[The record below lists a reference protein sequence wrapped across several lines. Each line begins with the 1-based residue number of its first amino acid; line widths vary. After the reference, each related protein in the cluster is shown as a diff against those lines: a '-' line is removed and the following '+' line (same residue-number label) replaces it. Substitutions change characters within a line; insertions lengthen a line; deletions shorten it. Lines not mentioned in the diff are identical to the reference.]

1 MRRPSVLY
9 RFGLRLALACLA
21 LGHGATLGQSDAVNL
36 QQTYPIP
43 DPMLGEQIREGEIDA
58 AARLIATLRKE
69 IETVYKDGEARRDAH
84 PKAHGCINAEFEVAA
99 DLPKALRHGVFQP
112 GHRYNALIR
121 YSNGSPNASGKDIT
135 GDTRG
140 MAVKLFGVQGEKLF
154 PIPEQPDI
162 QDFILIS
169 SPFFFINEA
178 EGYAEFFEIVDEGT
192 GWDFFKIPFI
202 LGARGSWNAYKMLS
216 QTIANP
222 LSTRYWSVVPYQ
234 LGEAEQRQ
242 AVKYSA
248 KPCEPSD
255 QQIPNDPSDNYLREA
270 MVSTLSN
277 GDACMTFMV
286 QPRVGDLSVE
296 DAILEWP
303 EEEAPFYPVATI
315 TMPAQEFDTPA
326 KNASCENQSYNP
338 WHTLPAHK
346 PLGMVN
352 RLRRVVYES
361 ISDLRHN
368 MNNTQIPNSGE
379 AQ

>member
-1 MRRPSVLY
+1 MRSSRTVY
-9 RFGLRLALACLA
+9 WVGFRIAIGYFALS
-21 LGHGATLGQSDAVNL
+21 HGAALGQSHSVNL

-43 DPMLGEQIREGEIDA
+43 DPALGEEIREGEIDA

-69 IETVYKDGEARRDAH
+69 IQTVYKDGDARRDAH
-84 PKAHGCINAEFEVAA
+84 PKAHGCVSAEFEVHA
-99 DLPKALRHGVFQP
+99 DLPQSLQHGVFQP
-112 GHRYNALIR
+112 NERYEALIR

-140 MAVKLFGVQGEKLF
+140 MAVKLFGVPGVKLF
-154 PIPEQPDI
+154 PIAEQPDI

-169 SPFFFINEA
+169 SPYFFINEA
-178 EGYAEFFEIVDEGT
+178 EGYAEFFEIVDEGA
-192 GWDFFKIPFI
+192 GWDLLKIPFI
-202 LGARGSWNAYKMLS
+202 LGPRGSWNAYKMLS

-222 LSTRYWSVVPYQ
+222 LTTRYWSVVPYQ
-234 LGEAEQRQ
+234 LGEEDQRQ

-248 KPCEPSD
+248 KPCEASD
-255 QQIPNDPSDNYLREA
+255 QQIPDNPGDNYLRQA

-286 QPRVGDLSVE
+286 QPRTGDLSVE

-303 EEEAPFYPVATI
+303 EEEAPFYPIATI
-315 TMPAQEFDTPA
+315 TIPAQQFNTPA
-326 KNASCENQSYNP
+326 NNAACENQSYNP
-338 WHTLPAHK
+338 WHALPAHK

-361 ISDLRHN
+361 ISNLRHE
-368 MNNTQIPNSGE
+368 MNSTQIPNSGE